1 MVIDDLFI
9 MNIIKRRI
17 FLGCLSLLFIAPVI
31 AQQTNAD
38 SIKVAEDSA
47 TSPWAF
53 AADAYYYIFPAEEN
67 ILTVLAYVD
76 YNAVHF
82 EARYNYEGRNTAS
95 IFTGYRFETGNKLKF
110 GVTPMLGYIFGDIS
124 GVIPAFK
131 LDLAWKKFDFYSESE
146 YVIDL
151 AGKENNYFYTWSEVA
166 ISPFENFRTGIS
178 ANRTRL
184 YETGKE
190 LQRGVFAQYSFWK
203 LTAGV
208 HYFNPFS
215 SDDFV
220 IATLGIEF

>member
-1 MVIDDLFI
+1 MVKGDIFI
-9 MNIIKRRI
+9 MNIDKRKN
-17 FLGCLSLLFIAPVI
+17 SLFFFALMFIVPVF
-31 AQQTNAD
+31 AQQTSAD
-38 SIKVAEDSA
+38 SIKVTADSN

-53 AADAYYYIFPAEEN
+53 AADGYYYILPSEEN
-67 ILTVLAYVD
+67 IITVLAYAD

-82 EARYNYEGRNTAS
+82 EARYNYEGRNTGS

-110 GVTPMLGYIFGDIS
+110 GITPMLGYVFGDIT

-131 LDLAWKKFDFYSESE
+131 LDLAWNKFDFYSESE

-151 AGKENNYFYTWSEVA
+151 AGKENNYFYSWSELA

-184 YETGKE
+184 FETPKE
-190 LQRGVFAQYSFWK
+190 IQRGIFAQYSVWK

-208 HYFNPFS
+208 HYFNPFT
-215 SDDFV
+215 SDSFV

>member
-1 MVIDDLFI
+1 
-9 MNIIKRRI
+9 MNIIRQKI
-17 FLGCLSLLFIAPVI
+17 FLSFFSLLFIVPVI
-31 AQQTNAD
+31 AQQTAD
-38 SIKVAEDSA
+38 STTMAKEAEK
-47 TSPWAF
+47 SPWAF
-53 AADAYYYIFPAEEN
+53 AADAYYYILPAEEN
-67 ILTVLAYVD
+67 IITVSAYAD

-82 EARYNYEGRNTAS
+82 EARYNYEGQNTGS

-110 GVTPMLGYIFGDIS
+110 AITPMLGYVFGDIT

-151 AGKENNYFYTWSEVA
+151 AGNENNYFYTWSEVA

-184 YETGKE
+184 YETPKE
-190 LQRGVFAQYSFWK
+190 LQRGIFAQYTIWK

-208 HYFNPFS
+208 HYFNPFTNDS
-215 SDDFV
+215 FV
-220 IATLGIEF
+220 ITTLGIEF